1 MSLLTDLF
9 DAQLAVLKSDVAKTL
24 IPELQTAF
32 NNIAS
37 NPTALNVVAQA
48 DGIAADAVVAGP
60 GILQDELKALAQW
73 VNTQLQDLA
82 NPPPAPAPAPA
93 PASAAKK

>member
-9 DAQLAVLKSDVAKTL
+9 AAQLAVLKSDVAKTL
-24 IPELQTAF
+24 VPQIQTAV

-48 DGIAADAVVAGP
+48 DYIVASAVADAP
-60 GILQDELKALAQW
+60 GILQDELKALSGW
-73 VNTQLQDLA
+73 VQTELQQLA
-82 NPPPAPAPAPA
+82 NPPPAKP
-93 PASAAKK
+93 

>member
-9 DAQLAVLKSDVAKTL
+9 DAQLAVLKSDVAK
-24 IPELQTAF
+24 ELVPQIQIAV

-37 NPTALNVVAQA
+37 NPTLLNVVAQA
-48 DGIAADAVVAGP
+48 DVIAADLIGAAP
-60 GILQDELKALAQW
+60 GILQDELKALAAW
-73 VNTQLQDLA
+73 VNVQLNQLA

-93 PASAAKK
+93 TK

>member
-9 DAQLAVLKSDVAKTL
+9 DAQLAVLKSDLKAQL
-24 IPELQTAF
+24 IPQIQTAN

-37 NPTALNVVAQA
+37 NPTLLNLVAQA
-48 DGIAADAVVAGP
+48 DGIVANTIADAP
-60 GILQDELKALAQW
+60 GILQDEIKALAAW
-73 VNTQLQDLA
+73 VNTQLTELA

-93 PASAAKK
+93 AK

>member
-24 IPELQTAF
+24 IPQIQAAN

-37 NPTALNVVAQA
+37 NPTILNLVAQA
-48 DGIAADAVVAGP
+48 DGIAADAIAAGP
-60 GILQDELKALAQW
+60 GILQDEAKALAQW

-93 PASAAKK
+93 TAAAK